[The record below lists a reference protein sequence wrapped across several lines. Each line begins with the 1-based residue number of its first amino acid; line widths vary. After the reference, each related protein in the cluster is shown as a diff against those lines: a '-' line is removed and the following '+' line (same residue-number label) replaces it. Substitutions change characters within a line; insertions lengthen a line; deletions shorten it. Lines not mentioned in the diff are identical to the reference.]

1 MAPISDER
9 PGEAAAP
16 SFELSVRVTDG
27 CERAAFIPLY
37 KVSLRDVFAALSP
50 GRPLVA
56 DGLFSHS
63 RPTFGRRAARSEA
76 AEP

>member
-16 SFELSVRVTDG
+16 TFELSVGATDG
-27 CERAAFIPLY
+27 CERAAFIPLDN
-37 KVSLRDVFAALSP
+37 VSLRDVFAALSP
-50 GRPLVA
+50 GRALVA
-56 DGLFSHS
+56 DSLFSHS
-63 RPTFGRRAARSEA
+63 KPTFGRRSARSEA